1 MCFNKQPITYDGII
15 DLYKQN
21 IQDLMSDSYDWTDD
35 ESFGLNQG
43 NYKDLV
49 EHLKDIYDWLEAA
62 KEQIGRK
69 IVKKTDDY
77 EITMIDEKGIHNT
90 SFKNIVR
97 FTKDSLNIEKDF
109 LKATDLPEEEREV
122 EVKQIETN
130 GKYILGILEQNENY
144 VVFEVENPDNYKLF
158 KTLKEAK
165 KYYEKVSQKL

>member
-21 IQDLMSDSYDWTDD
+21 IQDLMSDCYDWTDD

-62 KEQIGRK
+62 KKQIGRK

-77 EITMIDEKGIHNT
+77 EITMIDEKGIYNT
-90 SFKNIVR
+90 SFKDIVC

-109 LKATDLPEEEREV
+109 LE
-122 EVKQIETN
+122 
-130 GKYILGILEQNENY
+130 
-144 VVFEVENPDNYKLF
+144 
-158 KTLKEAK
+158 
-165 KYYEKVSQKL
+165 YEKVSQKI

>member
-21 IQDLMSDSYDWTDD
+21 IQDLMSDCYDWTDD

-49 EHLKDIYDWLEAA
+49 EHLKDIYDWLEAS
-62 KEQIGRK
+62 KKQIGRK

-77 EITMIDEKGIHNT
+77 EITMIDEKGIYNT
-90 SFKNIVR
+90 SFKDIVC

-109 LKATDLPEEEREV
+109 LE
-122 EVKQIETN
+122 
-130 GKYILGILEQNENY
+130 
-144 VVFEVENPDNYKLF
+144 
-158 KTLKEAK
+158 
-165 KYYEKVSQKL
+165 YEKVSQKI